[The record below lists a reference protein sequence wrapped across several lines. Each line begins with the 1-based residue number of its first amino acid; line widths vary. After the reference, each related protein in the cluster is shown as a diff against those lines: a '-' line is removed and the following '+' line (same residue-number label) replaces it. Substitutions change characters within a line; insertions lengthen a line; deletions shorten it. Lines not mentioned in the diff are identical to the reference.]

1 MDNLHLLALRAWS
14 ESSNEGLLVVD
25 STGTVCLVNSRLREL
40 FNLHTV
46 PQSVESLLRQADYV
60 APDLRALLSVSRR
73 PDHTQWGNLHV
84 LGNPPQ
90 RLIWQQIPLFEDSD
104 IAGSLLIFRDATTQ
118 GQLELAKQSF
128 LSMISHDLRTPLS
141 TILGF
146 AELLYNN
153 RGSLSD
159 EEQTEFLEHIIKNAN
174 QLSRY
179 AQIALDIMYLEAN
192 QQRFDT
198 EAVFL
203 DRFVKHWLTDAL
215 HRFPAEQI
223 IYHNGSAS
231 GEPMSLV
238 APSALHRILYILVE
252 FALAESPSDEHVNIR
267 LDYDELQAHVTV
279 QHRAPDLSEEDATAL
294 FRLMHPRDLSE
305 SGRPKLHRMQ
315 LYVASLLAE
324 RQQGHLTLR
333 GEDDRR
339 YWFDLAMPLV
349 LSPSA

>member
-1 MDNLHLLALRAWS
+1 MNDLKLLALRAWS
-14 ESSNEGLLVVD
+14 ESSNEGLLVID
-25 STGTVCLVNSRLREL
+25 SGGLVCLVNSRLREL

-46 PQSVESLLRQADYV
+46 PQSVDALLRQADYV
-60 APDLRALLSVSRR
+60 APDLRALLSVSKR

-90 RLIWQQIPLFEDSD
+90 RLIWQQIPLFEGSD
-104 IAGSLLIFRDATTQ
+104 VAGSLVIFRDATTQ

-153 RGSLSD
+153 RGTLSD

-192 QQRFDT
+192 RQQFDT
-198 EAVFL
+198 ESVFL
-203 DRFVKHWLTDAL
+203 DRFVKHWLKDAL

-223 IYHNGSAS
+223 VYHNGAAAP
-231 GEPMSLV
+231 EPMSQI

-252 FALAESPSDEHVNIR
+252 FALAESPLDEFIDIR
-267 LDYDELQAHVTV
+267 LDYDAELAHVMV
-279 QHRAPDLSEEDATAL
+279 QHHAPDLSGDDATAL

-339 YWFDLAMPLV
+339 YQFDLTMPLA
-349 LSPSA
+349 LSPAN